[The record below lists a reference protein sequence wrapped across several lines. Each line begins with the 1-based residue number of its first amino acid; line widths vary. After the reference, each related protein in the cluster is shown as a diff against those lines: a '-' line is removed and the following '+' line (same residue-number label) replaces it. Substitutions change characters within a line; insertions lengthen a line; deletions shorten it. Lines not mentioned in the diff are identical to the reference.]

1 MKKKISL
8 KKLDLKINKINDL
21 KAKQITGGK
30 GTKNCAPS
38 SLNCPPPTDAYQGLD
53 TSVAICWC

>member
-8 KKLDLKINKINDL
+8 NKLDLKINKINDL
-21 KAKQITGGK
+21 KTNKITGGK
-30 GTKNCAPS
+30 AETI
-38 SLNCPPPTDAYQGLD
+38 NCPVYPPPVKTNNYPGVD